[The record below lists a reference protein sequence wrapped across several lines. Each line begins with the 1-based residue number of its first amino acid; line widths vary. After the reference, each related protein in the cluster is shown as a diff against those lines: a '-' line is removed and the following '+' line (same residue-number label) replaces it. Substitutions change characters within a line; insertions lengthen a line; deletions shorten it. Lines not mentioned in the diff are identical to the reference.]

1 MQDSD
6 DELSATS
13 DEEENLT
20 RAEKAKRTRALNLA
34 QEEAANKKLTE
45 ETAGGRRAKNKALQD
60 KVWDTLRNTNT
71 SRKRA
76 VSSSA
81 EPVKT
86 AKKTKANH
94 HEEPDDMEVDE
105 ETPGSQAVVKN
116 SSKTTRSKGSQGQ
129 DPQKAKGSGKE
140 VQASTRRYQ
149 LTIDTES
156 DEDSAAPQADVSSEP
171 SGTNAATG
179 KSVKAAPIRNKPT
192 PKSKITETV
201 DNEHENDDIPS
212 QSEGEQVHSDPSQS
226 EPEDGPVDVVR
237 EGAQI
242 IERNSKQISSTADNS
257 DSDPGDEDQ
266 QPRPRHCRQASLS
279 SRGSLP
285 PDTDLDF
292 DLENDID
299 DDEVEDIG
307 KKDTP
312 EPVKKRKVSA
322 QQLKYEQ
329 EKTAIRSLNVVQP
342 SRKKHQAPTTVESD
356 RDDTA
361 RIAFPKTAGQIKL
374 LDQTPLLKTIIKAA
388 IQLHLCDIAFKAG
401 YESTVSRPAI
411 VRRLMRLS
419 AKKQPNGLHIEDRA
433 KRDLAFCGY
442 LAPLILTR
450 GSNMRSGLRTSAIS
464 KVATH
469 YELNKPGTT
478 PSQVRSIV
486 RQLLDQ
492 QRYIFPYAP
501 TPTPRAGTSADAVL
515 DSTDLPSM
523 AADETDNAIG
533 ANATKKGIKSFVL
546 GLPFHAPAIVDVIH
560 EAWWSGGKAL
570 GSKYIDK
577 LRSNRADRPEEL
589 VLPDAMICLA
599 GANIWAALRAWETGR
614 YVEAKEFSQERLEN
628 TYTSLQAVLETQR
641 NGLSAKNFNKTM
653 HELYKK
659 VTQSNS
665 SEAALG
671 SANSVICLP
680 IDID

>member
-1 MQDSD
+1 MSQQRRISLVLSCVVSFPLISTHTPLTSHSFDSTCRT
-6 DELSATS
+6 LMTS
-13 DEEENLT
+13 YQPHQMKKKTSL

-60 KVWDTLRNTNT
+60 K
-71 SRKRA
+71 
-76 VSSSA
+76 
-81 EPVKT
+81 
-86 AKKTKANH
+86 
-94 HEEPDDMEVDE
+94 EPDDMEVDE
-105 ETPGSQAVVKN
+105 ETPRSQAVVKN

-242 IERNSKQISSTADNS
+242 IERNSKQISSTADHS

-329 EKTAIRSLNVVQP
+329 E
-342 SRKKHQAPTTVESD
+342 
-356 RDDTA
+356 
-361 RIAFPKTAGQIKL
+361 
-374 LDQTPLLKTIIKAA
+374 
-388 IQLHLCDIAFKAG
+388 
-401 YESTVSRPAI
+401 
-411 VRRLMRLS
+411 
-419 AKKQPNGLHIEDRA
+419 
-433 KRDLAFCGY
+433 
-442 LAPLILTR
+442 
-450 GSNMRSGLRTSAIS
+450 
-464 KVATH
+464 
-469 YELNKPGTT
+469 
-478 PSQVRSIV
+478 V
-486 RQLLDQ
+486 RQIL
-492 QRYIFPYAP
+492 
-501 TPTPRAGTSADAVL
+501 S
-515 DSTDLPSM
+515 STL
-523 AADETDNAIG
+523 
-533 ANATKKGIKSFVL
+533 
-546 GLPFHAPAIVDVIH
+546 
-560 EAWWSGGKAL
+560 
-570 GSKYIDK
+570 
-577 LRSNRADRPEEL
+577 
-589 VLPDAMICLA
+589 C
-599 GANIWAALRAWETGR
+599 
-614 YVEAKEFSQERLEN
+614 
-628 TYTSLQAVLETQR
+628 
-641 NGLSAKNFNKTM
+641 
-653 HELYKK
+653 
-659 VTQSNS
+659 
-665 SEAALG
+665 
-671 SANSVICLP
+671 
-680 IDID
+680 